1 MIDLRIGDSR
11 KLIKDLPDK
20 SIDCVMTSPPYWGL
34 RDYGHPDQIG
44 LEKTPE
50 EYLSK
55 MLDFFDDVKLKL
67 NDEGNCFVN
76 LGDSYMGSGQDSGKQ
91 GREISQAIYPNRKIG
106 EASPTAPASMK
117 KHAIIKPKSLYMIP
131 QRFAWGMIERGWIL
145 RNEIIWAK
153 PNHMPESVTDRLTK
167 SHEVIYH
174 FVKQGKY
181 YYNLDAIREPHKDS
195 SMERY
200 TRPLKMGGAKHAGK
214 QGFEIYSGNEWK
226 PEGYSGK
233 FEGANDAESFG
244 SPRARTQ
251 RKGADY
257 EGKWE
262 DDQEYMNNIQV
273 RINEAR
279 ANGTPHD
286 SALNNPKGKNPGD
299 VWYIPTA
306 PYPESHFATFPLE
319 LVRRPILAGC
329 PSGGT
334 VLDPFGGSGTVGE
347 FCRHNDRN
355 AILFELNPEYKK
367 LIDDRA
373 MINIPS
379 LESFL

>member
-1 MIDLRIGDSR
+1 MIDLQIGDSR
-11 KLIKDLPDK
+11 KLIHGLTDA

-34 RDYGHPDQIG
+34 RDYGHSDQIG

-50 EYLSK
+50 EYLK
-55 MLDFFDDVKLKL
+55 TMLDLFDDVKLKL
-67 NDEGNCFVN
+67 KDEGNCFVN
-76 LGDSYMGSGQDSGKQ
+76 LGDTYGSGSGGGATESKKQ
-91 GREISQAIYPNRKIG
+91 KSNEGSLLKRG
-106 EASPTAPASMK
+106 AS
-117 KHAIIKPKSLYMIP
+117 IPKCLLMIP

-174 FVKQGKY
+174 FVKQQKY
-181 YYNLDAIREPHKDS
+181 YYDLDAIREPHKES

-200 TRPLKMGGAKHAGK
+200 QRPLKMGGAKHAGK
-214 QGFEIYSGNEWK
+214 KGFEIYSGNDWK

-233 FEGANDAESFG
+233 FEGASDAESFC

-251 RKGADY
+251 RKGAEY
-257 EGKWE
+257 KGKWK
-262 DDQEYMNNIQV
+262 DDQEYMNEVQK

-279 ANGTPHD
+279 ANGIPHD
-286 SALNNPKGKNPGD
+286 SALNHPKGKNPGD

-319 LVRRPILAGC
+319 LIRRPILAGC
-329 PSGGT
+329 PVGGT
-334 VLDPFGGSGTVGE
+334 VLDTFGGSGTVGE
-347 FCRHNDRN
+347 FCRNNERN
-355 AILFELNPEYKK
+355 AILFELNPEYSK
-367 LIDDRA
+367 LINERA
-373 MINIPS
+373 MITTPELS
-379 LESFL
+379 SWCSAKSDA

>member
-1 MIDLRIGDSR
+1 MIEVRIGDSR
-11 KLIKDLPDK
+11 QLIHGLADK
-20 SIDCVMTSPPYWGL
+20 SIDCVVTSPPYWGL

-50 EYLSK
+50 EYLK
-55 MLDFFDDVKLKL
+55 TMLDFFDDVKLKL
-67 NDEGNCFVN
+67 KDEGNCFVN
-76 LGDSYMGSGQDSGKQ
+76 LGDTYGSGSGGGATKSKKQ
-91 GREISQAIYPNRKIG
+91 KSNEGSLLKRGATISKCI
-106 EASPTAPASMK
+106 
-117 KHAIIKPKSLYMIP
+117 LMIP

-153 PNHMPESVTDRLTK
+153 PNRMPESVTDRLTK
-167 SHEVIYH
+167 SHEVIWH

-181 YYNLDAIREPHKDS
+181 YYDLDAIREPHKDS

-214 QGFEIYSGNEWK
+214 QGFEIYSGNDWK

-233 FEGANDAESFG
+233 FEGAKDTESFG
-244 SPRARTQ
+244 SPRVRTQ
-251 RKGADY
+251 RKGAEY
-257 EGKWE
+257 KGKWE
-262 DDQEYMNNIQV
+262 DEQEYMNNIHV

-279 ANGTPHD
+279 ANGIPHD
-286 SALNNPKGKNPGD
+286 SALNHPKGKNPGD

-319 LVRRPILAGC
+319 LIRRPILAGC
-329 PSGGT
+329 PVSGI

-347 FCRHNDRN
+347 FCRSNERN
-355 AILFELNPEYKK
+355 AILFELISDYKK
-367 LIDDRA
+367 LIEDRA
-373 MINIPS
+373 MLKVPELS
-379 LESFL
+379 EWCSAKEDA